1 MRWAGHVVRRG
12 GAVHEGFWWGNRSLG
27 RPRHRW
33 EDNIKMDLKEVGA
46 LIGSGLGMGQVAGSC
61 KQ

>member
-1 MRWAGHVVRRG
+1 VVRRG